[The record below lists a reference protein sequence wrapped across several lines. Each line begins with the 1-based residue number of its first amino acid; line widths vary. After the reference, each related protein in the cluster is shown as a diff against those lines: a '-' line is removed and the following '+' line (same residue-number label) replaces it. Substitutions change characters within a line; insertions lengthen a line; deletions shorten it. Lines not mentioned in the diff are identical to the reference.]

1 MSWIRE
7 IETQDAQGELKAVYD
22 RLLESRGKVANI
34 LKVHSLNPGSMRTH
48 LEMYMQLMFGRSRV
62 SRGEREAI
70 AVAVSAANDCTYCVN
85 HHVEALARF
94 EKDPARL
101 EQLAAD
107 YSKVGD
113 LSQRH
118 RAILDYATRL
128 TRTPAEVSENDL
140 SKLRVAGLSD
150 EEILDVALVTAYFNF
165 VNRMALG
172 LGVTFS
178 EDELKGYTEAAE

>member
-1 MSWIRE
+1 MPWIRE
-7 IETQDAQGELKAVYD
+7 IETEDAQGELKAVYD
-22 RLLESRGKVANI
+22 QLLESRGKVANI

-48 LEMYMQLMFGRSRV
+48 LEMYMQLMFGRSRL

-70 AVAVSAANDCTYCVN
+70 AVAVSSANECAYCVN
-85 HHVEALARF
+85 HHAEALGRF

-101 EQLAAD
+101 AQLAAD
-107 YSKVGD
+107 YSKVDD
-113 LSQRH
+113 LSRRH

-128 TRTPAEVSENDL
+128 TRTPGLVSERDIDG
-140 SKLRVAGLSD
+140 LREAGLSD

-165 VNRMALG
+165 VNRIALG

-178 EDELKGYTEAAE
+178 DDELKGYAEAAE

>member
-7 IETQDAQGELKAVYD
+7 IETEEAQGELKVVYD
-22 RLLESRGKVANI
+22 QLLESRGKVANI

-48 LEMYMQLMFGRSRV
+48 LEMYMQLMFARSRL

-70 AVAVSAANDCTYCVN
+70 AVAVSAANDCAYCVN
-85 HHVEALARF
+85 HHAEALGRF

-101 EQLAAD
+101 KQLAAD
-107 YSKVGD
+107 YSKVTD
-113 LSQRH
+113 LSERH

-128 TRTPAEVSENDL
+128 TRTPAEVSERDMD
-140 SKLRVAGLSD
+140 KLREAGLSD
-150 EEILDVALVTAYFNF
+150 EEILDTALVTAYFNF

-172 LGVTFS
+172 LGVSFS
-178 EDELKGYTEAAE
+178 EDELEGYTEAPG